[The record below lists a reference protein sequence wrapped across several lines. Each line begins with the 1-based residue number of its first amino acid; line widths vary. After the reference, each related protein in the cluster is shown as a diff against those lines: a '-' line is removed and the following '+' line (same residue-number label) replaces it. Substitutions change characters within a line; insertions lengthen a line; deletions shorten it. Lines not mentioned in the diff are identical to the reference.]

1 MLYFISLSWLPFRED
16 INNSILPA
24 YMATELEGTNRLNQ
38 IIGPYYCQAALRLC
52 IEARALYASGD
63 EKKAAEICSFV
74 ATLCSE
80 NDFKTCID
88 ESAMCAQASK
98 HYLKGQGPE
107 EFKKGNEICMEARKL
122 CPQNHMVAGA

>member
-1 MLYFISLSWLPFRED
+1 
-16 INNSILPA
+16 
-24 YMATELEGTNRLNQ
+24 MATELEGTNRLNH
-38 IIGPYYCQAALRLC
+38 IIGPFYCQAALRLC
-52 IEARALYASGD
+52 IEARGLYASGD

-88 ESAMCAQASK
+88 ESAMCAQASR
-98 HYLKGQGPE
+98 HYLKGRGPE
-107 EFKKGNEICMEARKL
+107 ESKKGNEICIEARRL